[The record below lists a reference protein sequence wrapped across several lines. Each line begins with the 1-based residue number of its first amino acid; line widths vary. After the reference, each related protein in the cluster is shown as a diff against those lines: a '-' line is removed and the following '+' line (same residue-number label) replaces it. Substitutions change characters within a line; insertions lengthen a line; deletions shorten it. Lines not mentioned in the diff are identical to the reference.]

1 VMRWGKGR
9 GKRQV
14 DDAMVVVE
22 VAEAP
27 TRIVR
32 RESKRLRSDIG
43 WVLVGWVPM
52 CRGIGWVRRAQG
64 VVRRGRRKR

>member
-43 WVLVGWVPM
+43 WV
-52 CRGIGWVRRAQG
+52 RRAQG